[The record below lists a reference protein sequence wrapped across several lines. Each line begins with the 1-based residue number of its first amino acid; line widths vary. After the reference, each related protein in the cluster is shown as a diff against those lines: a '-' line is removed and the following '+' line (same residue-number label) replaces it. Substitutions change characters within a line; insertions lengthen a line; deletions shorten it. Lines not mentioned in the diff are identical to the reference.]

1 MHVSRHKFRERQP
14 DLEIAHSCISPAKY
28 VPERDRVE
36 ENARKH
42 IFFPI
47 VTWANLRIWGV
58 TVIAQR
64 TFSQQ
69 CDLSIE
75 PVRLLRARSLVY
87 LLRDEGTRPQ

>member
-42 IFFPI
+42 IFFSDRYLGESPNMGRDRDRSKDI
-47 VTWANLRIWGV
+47 QPTMRFKHRTGEITQGKKFGLFVTR
-58 TVIAQR
+58 
-64 TFSQQ
+64 
-69 CDLSIE
+69 
-75 PVRLLRARSLVY
+75 
-87 LLRDEGTRPQ
+87 